1 MDRFKQSWQYVLI
14 LLIFWYNVSR
24 ADVNLWV
31 MSFDNLYS
39 DSEIQW
45 LQEGFVDFILDHYA
59 NNTNINAYK
68 SEQLDETLSRIKKD
82 AGYQQAQ
89 NLLLTG
95 AYERRQ
101 GEFRVNLQLT
111 DLSTWKTV
119 AETNLKEKSADLER
133 LILSVNNALDKLI
146 DPQIKVGRAERSR
159 DSVSP
164 VKAPEIPPVPEPK
177 SGREITVATRNIG
190 EALERL
196 LAEYSDHPRQE
207 YKSPKPLQMSRFHED
222 AFTGRV
228 KDFIH
233 EAHSFEEVVNHVLG
247 DPYIINIG
255 EPSIQRLP
263 ANSSSVSLSFRI
275 DYQIKLKILQ
285 EMVETLQIKAK
296 KEGRSFVEYSFSGN
310 DYAFTTDFIRKV
322 AQGEYRYFPVISL
335 VDEKGNALIRII
347 DAPGR
352 LDQIKHFNPMFNI
365 VAGPWTMT
373 IYLVKGIQ
381 EIDYNLVLPINTV
394 AKISQVTI
402 DMLTEEEIVHLKSQ

>member
-14 LLIFWYNVSR
+14 LLIFGYNVSR

-45 LQEGFVDFILDHYA
+45 LKEGFVDFILDHYA
-59 NNTNINAYK
+59 NNPNIKAYK
-68 SEQLDETLSRIKKD
+68 SEQLDETLSKIKKD
-82 AGYQQAQ
+82 TKYQQAQ

-101 GEFRVNLQLT
+101 GEFRINLQLT
-111 DLSTWKTV
+111 DLNTWKTK
-119 AETNLKEKSADLER
+119 AETKVKEKSADLER

-146 DPQIKVGRAERSR
+146 DPQIKVGSAERSQE
-159 DSVSP
+159 SASP
-164 VKAPEIPPVPEPK
+164 VRAPGIPPVPEPK
-177 SGREITVATRNIG
+177 SGREITVATRNISK
-190 EALERL
+190 ALERL

-233 EAHSFEEVVNHVLG
+233 ETHSFEEVVDHVLG

-263 ANSSSVSLSFRI
+263 TNSSSVSLSFRI

-296 KEGRSFVEYSFSGN
+296 KEGRTFVEYSFSGN
-310 DYAFTTDFIRKV
+310 NYVFTTDFIRKV

-335 VDEKGNALIRII
+335 VDENGNVLTRII

-394 AKISQVTI
+394 AKISQVRI
-402 DMLTEEEIVHLKSQ
+402 DMLPEEEIVHLKSQ